1 MHDGKRVVITYGTYD
16 LLHYG
21 HTRLMER
28 AKELG
33 DYLIVGVTSD
43 AFDRSRGKLN
53 VFQPLSDRLNAVLS
67 TGIPDKVIVE
77 EFQGQKISDILKYGV
92 DVFAIGSDWEGK
104 FDFLK
109 EYCEVVYL
117 PRTEGVSSTEL
128 RAERAKAIRIGCIGA
143 DYFSARIVRE
153 ASHVAGIEVSG
164 YCAIEGQQA
173 DGFEE
178 AANARPFASMDDMLA
193 NVDAV
198 YISAPINLR
207 AGLMKKALET
217 GCHVLCESPLFLSR
231 AEGEELFALAEQNK
245 LVLMEALKTMY
256 LPAFE
261 HLRLLIAS
269 GVIGEVK
276 DVRASYS
283 HVFEELD
290 KNDKYQGS
298 FYDMGAYALLPAITL
313 LGVDYQDARLV
324 CSYEGDFC
332 TWTKADLLYPQASA
346 TLNVGRGMKTE
357 GDMVITGTNGYI
369 YVPAPWWKT
378 DYFEVRTEDLRN
390 TRKFYYECAGEGQR
404 YELFQFVARINEGLD
419 AYDANRAKANVL
431 AVTDLVERFD
441 KGEVVKL
448 EKGAYE
454 FGGGEQVTDR

>member
-28 AKELG
+28 AKALG

-43 AFDRSRGKLN
+43 AFDRDRGKLN

-128 RAERAKAIRIGCIGA
+128 RAEKAKIIRVGCIGA
-143 DYFSARIVRE
+143 DYFSARIIRE
-153 ASHVAGIEVSG
+153 SAHVAGIEVAG
-164 YCAIEGQQA
+164 YCAIPGQT
-173 DGFEE
+173 DDMFEE
-178 AANARPFASMDDMLA
+178 AENTQAYPSMDAMLA
-193 NVDAV
+193 DVDAV
-198 YISAPINLR
+198 FISAPINLR
-207 AGLMKKALET
+207 AGLIRDALET
-217 GCHVLCESPLFLSR
+217 GRHVLCESPLFLSR
-231 AEGEELFALAEQNK
+231 SEGEELFDLAEANG

-283 HVFEELD
+283 HVFEALD

-298 FYDMGAYALLPAITL
+298 FYDMGAYALLPAIAL
-313 LGVDYQDARLV
+313 LGSEYSDARLV
-324 CSYEGDFC
+324 CSYEGDFS

-346 TLNVGRGMKTE
+346 TLNVGRGIKTE
-357 GDMVITGTNGYI
+357 GDMVITGTSGYI

-378 DYFEVRTEDLRN
+378 DYFEVRMEDLRN
-390 TRKFYYECAGEGQR
+390 TRKFYYESAGEGQR
-404 YELFQFVARINEGLD
+404 YELFQFAARVNGSLD
-419 AYDANRAKANVL
+419 AYDASRSRANVL
-431 AVTDLVERFD
+431 AVTDLIERFD
-441 KGEVVKL
+441 KGDVIAL
-448 EKGAYE
+448 EKGTYE
-454 FGGGEQVTDR
+454 FGGGERVTDR

>member
-1 MHDGKRVVITYGTYD
+1 MLDGKRVVITYGTYD

-43 AFDRSRGKLN
+43 AFDRDRGKLN

-77 EFQGQKISDILKYGV
+77 EFQGQKVSDILKYGV

-128 RAERAKAIRIGCIGA
+128 RAERAKTIRVGCIGA

-153 ASHVAGIEVSG
+153 AAHVAGIDVVG
-164 YCAIEGQQA
+164 FCAISGQENNE
-173 DGFEE
+173 FEE
-178 AANARPFASMDDMLA
+178 AGNTRAFSDVESMLA
-193 NVDAV
+193 EVDAV

-207 AGLMKKALET
+207 AGYMRQALEA

-231 AEGEELFALAEQNK
+231 AEGEELFSLAEERG

-261 HLRLLIAS
+261 HLRFLIAS
-269 GVIGEVK
+269 GVIGEIK
-276 DVRASYS
+276 DVHASYS

-290 KNDKYQGS
+290 KSDKYQGS
-298 FYDMGAYALLPAITL
+298 FYDMGAYALLPAIAL
-313 LGVDYQDARLV
+313 LGSSYAEARLI

-332 TWTKADLLYPQASA
+332 NWTKADLLYNQASA
-346 TLNVGRGMKTE
+346 TLNVGRGIKTE
-357 GDMVITGTNGYI
+357 GDMVITGTSGYV

-390 TRKFYYECAGEGQR
+390 TRKFYYECVGEGQR
-404 YELFQFVARINEGLD
+404 YELFQFVARINGGLD
-419 AYDANRAKANVL
+419 AYDASRSKANVL
-431 AVTDLVERFD
+431 AVTDLIERFD
-441 KGEVVKL
+441 KGEVIVL
-448 EKGAYE
+448 EKGSYE
-454 FGGGEQVTDR
+454 FGGGERITDR

>member
-1 MHDGKRVVITYGTYD
+1 MLDGKRVVITYGTYD

-43 AFDRSRGKLN
+43 AFDRDRGKLN

-128 RAERAKAIRIGCIGA
+128 RAEKAKAIRVGCVGA

-153 ASHVAGIEVSG
+153 ASHVAGIDVTG
-164 YCAIEGQQA
+164 FCAIPGQNPSS
-173 DGFEE
+173 FEE
-178 AANARPFASMDDMLA
+178 ASNVALFADIGNMFD

-198 YISAPINLR
+198 FVSAPINLR
-207 AGLMKKALET
+207 AGYIKQALEA

-231 AEGEELFALAEQNK
+231 SEGEELFALAEENG

-261 HLRLLIAS
+261 HLRLLVAS

-290 KNDKYQGS
+290 KGDKYQGS
-298 FYDMGAYALLPAITL
+298 FYDMGAYALLPAIAL
-313 LGVDYQDARLV
+313 LGSDYADARLV

-332 TWTKADLLYPQASA
+332 TWTKVDLLYPQASA
-346 TLNVGRGMKTE
+346 TLNIGRGIKTE
-357 GDMVITGTNGYI
+357 GDMVITGTSGYL

-404 YELFQFVARINEGLD
+404 YELFQFIARINGGLD
-419 AYDANRAKANVL
+419 AYDAVRSKDNVL
-431 AVTDLVERFD
+431 AVADLIERFD
-441 KGEVVKL
+441 KGEVIRL
-448 EKGAYE
+448 EKSAYG
-454 FGGGEQVTDR
+454 FGGGERVTDR